1 MKLAEALALRS
12 DLQKRLEQL
21 KQRLVKNARIQEGD
35 TLEEQPA
42 ELQAE
47 FEKSAGELTLLI
59 QRINRTNAQTPFGA
73 GTLADSLAE
82 RDILKIRYSAY
93 RELATA
99 ASTSQGRTTRS
110 EVKFVSTVSVAA
122 TQRKADDLAR
132 EYRELDTRIQEA
144 DWLTTLVGMRRA
156 GSWRDER
163 RARPHGGA
171 MPIGDAGSIS
181 RFDSGHTAYAPY
193 CVQTHGVVLPCTTAC

>member
-35 TLEEQPA
+35 TLEEQQA

-99 ASTSQGRTTRS
+99 AATSQGRTTRS

-144 DWLTTLVGMRRA
+144 DWLTTLV
-156 GSWRDER
+156 E
-163 RARPHGGA
+163 
-171 MPIGDAGSIS
+171 
-181 RFDSGHTAYAPY
+181 
-193 CVQTHGVVLPCTTAC
+193 